1 MGTPAH
7 GIPEVPT
14 DVQTDA
20 HSGVHPRAG
29 APSGAV
35 PDTATRFGLWSWNS
49 LTTRLGALFALLSAA
64 LLTVVGVMLCHAL
77 EAELFTHDVA
87 ELMAKTTQLRE
98 ALGDFESVPAL
109 RARRADFFGAVY
121 DSQRQ
126 AVVVADRDGRVLL
139 ASRELMVPQDLLTG
153 FAALP
158 GRAPQ
163 TVEWNQ
169 HGDDWC
175 AVLAWGALG
184 QRSIAT
190 SSAAPVVL
198 VVALNRSST
207 NLMLDQFYR
216 QLILMLVAGGLVT
229 SAIGFAVAFHGL
241 RPLRQ
246 IDATASAITADKLTA
261 RLDLSRAPD
270 EVLRLGASFNA
281 MLARLHE
288 SFRRLSEFS
297 SDLAHE
303 LRTPLN
309 NLLGQTHVALSRTRT
324 PREYQ
329 DVLESNA
336 EELER
341 LRKMTED
348 MLFLAKADDPQTR
361 LNRQTF
367 EARDELDKVAEY
379 FAVVADDRA
388 VRVEIAGAAPLHADR
403 RLVQRALHNL
413 FANAVRHAPPG
424 TPVSVRIGTA
434 ADGGVTLAI
443 ANAGPG
449 IDTRHLPRIF
459 DRFYRTDPSRP
470 DSAESNGLGLAIVQ
484 SIMRMHGGLASA
496 RSEPGGLTVFTL
508 RFPP

>member
-1 MGTPAH
+1 M
-7 GIPEVPT
+7 
-14 DVQTDA
+14 
-20 HSGVHPRAG
+20 G
-29 APSGAV
+29 APSGPSA
-35 PDTATRFGLWSWNS
+35 PAGARFGWWSWNS

-64 LLTVVGVMLCHAL
+64 LLAVVGVMLCHTL
-77 EAELFTHDVA
+77 EAELLTRDVA
-87 ELMAKTTQLRE
+87 ELTAKTTQLRE

-126 AVVVADRDGRVLL
+126 AIVVADRDGHILL
-139 ASRELMVPQDLLTG
+139 ASRELMVPPALLTG
-153 FAALP
+153 FAGQP

-163 TVEWNQ
+163 TVGWNQ

-184 QRSIAT
+184 QRSIGT
-190 SSAAPVVL
+190 SAATPVVL

-229 SAIGFAVAFHGL
+229 SAIGFAVAYHGL

-246 IDATASAITADKLTA
+246 IDATASAITADRLTE

-309 NLLGQTHVALSRTRT
+309 NLLGQTHVALARTRP

-361 LNRQTF
+361 LDRQTF
-367 EARDELDKVAEY
+367 EVREELDKVADY
-379 FAVVADDRA
+379 FAVVAEDRA
-388 VRVEIAGAAPLHADR
+388 VRVEVAGAAPLFADR

-413 FANAVRHAPPG
+413 FANAVRHAPSG
-424 TPVSVRIGTA
+424 TPVRVRIDTA
-434 ADGGVTLAI
+434 TDGAVRLSI

-449 IDTRHLPRIF
+449 IDPLHLPRVF

-496 RSEPGGLTVFTL
+496 ESDAGGLTTFAL
-508 RFPP
+508 QFPAPAPRG